1 MLKPGKSSN
10 FYTKTPPSE
19 NSLCFSTDNT
29 HTPMSENDTPNP
41 ENAGTPPVA
50 PIKPK
55 ITLTPPTSAAAGK
68 PTIKLPG
75 KGATPSPDDN
85 PATAGELV
93 AKRTPDE
100 APKIKPASAGAGIL
114 NRILAQSKEAPTT
127 SETKP
132 KPVEP
137 AASAPAPV
145 PTAPKPGA
153 TSTPAVEPK
162 PAPPAPAASTPPPA
176 APAAPKAPVKLAD
189 APAAPAPA
197 TPKPDLKVTHSPFS
211 PKVKDAVPSDVLPLG
226 ADKPAVSDSVAK
238 NEVEFDDGKSDK
250 VNFAGVALDA
260 VAAAVAIAGAILVYL
275 NMNP

>member
-1 MLKPGKSSN
+1 
-10 FYTKTPPSE
+10 
-19 NSLCFSTDNT
+19 
-29 HTPMSENDTPNP
+29 MSENNTPNP
-41 ENAGTPPVA
+41 ENTGTPPVA

-75 KGATPSPDDN
+75 KGAPLSPDDN

-114 NRILAQSKEAPTT
+114 NRILAQSQEAPATQ
-127 SETKP
+127 EAKP
-132 KPVEP
+132 KPAEP
-137 AASAPAPV
+137 TASAPAP
-145 PTAPKPGA
+145 
-153 TSTPAVEPK
+153 
-162 PAPPAPAASTPPPA
+162 
-176 APAAPKAPVKLAD
+176 APAAPKAETK
-189 APAAPAPA
+189 PAAAASTASTPAPA
-197 TPKPDLKVTHSPFS
+197 TPAAPKPDLKVTHSPFS
-211 PKVKDAVPSDVLPLG
+211 TRVKDAVPSDVLPLG
-226 ADKPAVSDSVAK
+226 ANMPEASGPAAK